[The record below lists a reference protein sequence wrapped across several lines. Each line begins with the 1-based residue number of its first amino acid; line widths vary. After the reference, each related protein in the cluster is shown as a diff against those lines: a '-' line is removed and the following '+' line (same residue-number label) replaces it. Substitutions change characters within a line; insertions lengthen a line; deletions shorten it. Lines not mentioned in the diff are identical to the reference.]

1 MADRRRPLGGVR
13 AYQFDLPVSLSYGD
27 DGFNIDVGE
36 LTVDPIPARD
46 IETGLQ
52 EFKPTSHCLSFDEV
66 IQELCKRGIIPP
78 ELCPTPE
85 DKDQPTP
92 SILPGPIPFGPGP
105 VGPGPNCVANNNLS
119 EIADSFISR
128 CCKASIRREFPGE
141 LL

>member
-85 DKDQPTP
+85 DKPQPGP
-92 SILPGPIPFGPGP
+92 SILPPLIPFAPSTAAAGPTGFTRNDP
-105 VGPGPNCVANNNLS
+105 
-119 EIADSFISR
+119 I
-128 CCKASIRREFPGE
+128 
-141 LL
+141 